1 MPRPIIINQ
10 QNRFRATSRQAAKA
24 ILSLY
29 GQKANLKKTAT
40 RLGARARLSSIEHAQ
55 VDLKSRIAQIPK
67 SKLTTQKT
75 RFSNYLLRTD
85 LVHELTHISNK
96 SRNHLVTARALET
109 YLGLFGR
116 KMVKANNPSL
126 YPLIEQA
133 YSKNLKKNAKRNEN
147 LIVKNFMPPGVLEHT
162 PFVLSR
168 SFSALGEELV
178 VVALNLDQGTK
189 VGAGAILIREV
200 SNGKKI
206 EETIRAIK
214 EKKYDAEINEWLK
227 TNPAVKRLLKKR

>member
-1 MPRPIIINQ
+1 
-10 QNRFRATSRQAAKA
+10 
-24 ILSLY
+24 
-29 GQKANLKKTAT
+29 
-40 RLGARARLSSIEHAQ
+40 
-55 VDLKSRIAQIPK
+55 
-67 SKLTTQKT
+67 
-75 RFSNYLLRTD
+75 
-85 LVHELTHISNK
+85 
-96 SRNHLVTARALET
+96 
-109 YLGLFGR
+109 
-116 KMVKANNPSL
+116 
-126 YPLIEQA
+126 
-133 YSKNLKKNAKRNEN
+133 
-147 LIVKNFMPPGVLEHT
+147 MPPGVLEHT

-189 VGAGAILIREV
+189 VGAGAILIRGV